1 MFHRTRVLRPI
12 DDPFCVEHEPGH
24 RHTSYCRPDDKPA
37 CPNSLLINRHI
48 RKIGFGFHTC
58 MIKQRK
64 GRPKL
69 YWEAEGIEKLFM
81 HNLEKVGAK
90 NLELVFLADLFLR
103 GKHAL
108 GPFYEEE
115 LSMPLDSL
123 GECFSEVTLY
133 LSCVDSTYVWREDK
147 PYLGSL
153 DDATEAARN
162 CVLRMVGSEMDVV
175 EEATILDATD
185 DERLLIVSFKR
196 DFGE

>member
-1 MFHRTRVLRPI
+1 MPQFTPDQPPHPQNRLRVPHLHDQTAERPA
-12 DDPFCVEHEPGH
+12 ETLLGSRGH
-24 RHTSYCRPDDKPA
+24 QKKSFVR
-37 CPNSLLINRHI
+37 
-48 RKIGFGFHTC
+48 
-58 MIKQRK
+58 
-64 GRPKL
+64 
-69 YWEAEGIEKLFM
+69 
-81 HNLEKVGAK
+81 NLEKVGAK

-133 LSCVDSTYVWREDK
+133 LSCVDSTYVWSEDK
-147 PYLGSL
+147 PCFGSL
-153 DDATEAARN
+153 DDAIKAARN

-175 EEATILDATD
+175 EEAAILDATD

-196 DFGE
+196 DFEE